1 MPDQARPIAG
11 DVGLGNDLVERTRAL
26 WQRRARRWLANLAEA
41 TEERHE
47 RAGEIAFLLEPD
59 LKEGK
64 GGLRDLQAREAAAL
78 ASPVIEN
85 GEGAFA
91 RQTEVLLADT
101 MDGKPLP
108 ADAAPFR
115 LIAPADK
122 RPARWVR
129 MVKRLTVVAVPD

>member
-1 MPDQARPIAG
+1 KEALAVADDEFKAAIGLLDARPIAG

-91 RQTEVLLADT
+91 RQTEVLLASRVELHRRSGRASD
-101 MDGKPLP
+101 
-108 ADAAPFR
+108 R
-115 LIAPADK
+115 
-122 RPARWVR
+122 
-129 MVKRLTVVAVPD
+129 